1 MTEEQYKRLSKPYR
15 ESKGMRR
22 CLAAA
27 DALITALIFLSY
39 PVFLIYA
46 VYNKSTPA
54 FACDI
59 MIPAVSFGFLS
70 LFRRLYSAP
79 RPYEVWDIT
88 PLLKK
93 DTRGKSFPSR
103 HVFSVFIIGMTY
115 FHTFHILGAA
125 VLLSGAAL
133 ACIRV
138 IGGVHFPKTLPRGL
152 RLESYLVC
160 YSGFYKRLFINRIIR
175 RFFCNMD
182 IVRMAFF

>member
-115 FHTFHILGAA
+115 FHTFISLAQPFCCPEPPWPASG
-125 VLLSGAAL
+125 LSAGY
-133 ACIRV
+133 I
-138 IGGVHFPKTLPRGL
+138 FPKTLPRGL

>member
-138 IGGVHFPKTLPRGL
+138 IGGVHFPKDVAAGAAFGILFGL
-152 RLESYLVC
+152 
-160 YSGFYKRLFINRIIR
+160 LFW
-175 RFFCNMD
+175 
-182 IVRMAFF
+182 VL